1 MGWPWRLNPSTLKRA
16 VSVDRMVSGLPFRLS
31 ISGHYSLAST
41 PYPQSMIPVCPM
53 DPSEQVMKQVDLFPS
68 SDLPHP
74 PSGALRA
81 DFVDSS
87 DAVDASLEPPGLITQ
102 LTNLV
107 SEISN
112 LGEYRRIFR
121 TECSN
126 LTRRVKLLAPLF
138 EEVKEVKGGIP
149 DQAIIRFKHIEGA
162 LHEAR
167 ELLKSCYSDS
177 KIYLVLESEAVLK
190 QFAAVTSALEQ
201 ALDDLPY
208 DSLEISDE
216 VREQVELV
224 HTQLKRAKGRADA
237 QDVELYNDVAVLSQE
252 SDKAV
257 TTAALERLAE
267 KLHLKTLSDIKQEER
282 ALNRALSANGGAQSE
297 RLTEMTSLLDYF
309 KKLSINDNGLL
320 DVLDNEKS
328 MQSEKLGSPIIP
340 DDFRCPISL
349 ELMKDPVIVATGQT
363 YERSCIQKWLD
374 AGNRTCPKTQQVLA
388 HLILTPNYVLKSL
401 IAQWCEIHGVELP
414 KKIPSGERQTID
426 VLLQKLSLGQPDVQR
441 AAAGE
446 IRMLAKRNA
455 ENRVCIAEAGAI
467 PLLVKLLSSADP
479 RTQEHAVTAL
489 LNLSIHD
496 GNKGMIVSSGAIDPI
511 VEVLKNGSMEAR
523 ENAAATLFSLS
534 VVDDNKITIG
544 ASGAIPALGNKAKAV
559 RALVV
564 PPLMQLLKDP
574 SSDMVDE
581 ALAILAILATHHEG
595 RAAISQASATPVLV
609 ELIKTGSP
617 RNKENAAAVL
627 LALCLNDVVQTALVG
642 QLGAHG
648 PLIEL
653 AKNGTGRGRRKAS
666 SLLDHMNRHE
676 KAAPDLV

>member
-1 MGWPWRLNPSTLKRA
+1 
-16 VSVDRMVSGLPFRLS
+16 
-31 ISGHYSLAST
+31 
-41 PYPQSMIPVCPM
+41 MIPVCPM
-53 DPSEQVMKQVDLFPS
+53 DPSELLMKQADLFPS
-68 SDLPHP
+68 SDLPQP
-74 PSGALRA
+74 PSGAFRA

-87 DAVDASLEPPGLITQ
+87 DAVEASLEPPGLITR

-107 SEISN
+107 NEISN
-112 LGEYRRIFR
+112 LGEYRRIFK

-138 EEVKEVKGGIP
+138 EEVKEIKDGLP
-149 DQAIIRFKHIEGA
+149 DQAVIRFKRVERA
-162 LHEAR
+162 LQDAR
-167 ELLKSCYSDS
+167 ELLRSCYSDS

-190 QFAAVTSALEQ
+190 QFSAVTSALEQ

-208 DSLEISDE
+208 TSLEISDE

-224 HTQLKRAKGRADA
+224 HSQLKRAKGRADA
-237 QDVELYNDVAVLSQE
+237 QDVELYNDVAVVLSQE
-252 SDKAV
+252 SDTTV
-257 TTAALERLAE
+257 STAALERLAE
-267 KLHLKTLSDIKQEER
+267 KVHLKTLSDVKQEER
-282 ALNRALSANGGAQSE
+282 ALKCALSANKGAQRE
-297 RLTEMTSLLDYF
+297 KLTEMTSLLDQF
-309 KKLSINDNGLL
+309 KKLVINDNALL

-328 MQSEKLGSPIIP
+328 MQSEKLSSPIIP
-340 DDFRCPISL
+340 DDFRCPISV

-401 IAQWCEIHGVELP
+401 IAQWCETHGVELP

-511 VEVLKNGSMEAR
+511 VEVLKDGSMEAR

-544 ASGAIPALGNKAKAV
+544 ASGAIPALVSLLRDGTLRGKKDAATALFNLSIFQGNKAKAV

-609 ELIKTGSP
+609 ELIKTGSA

-627 LALCLNDVVQTALVG
+627 LALCVNDPVQTALVG
-642 QLGAHG
+642 QLGAQG
-648 PLIEL
+648 PLVEL

-666 SLLDHMNRHE
+666 SLLEHMNRHE
-676 KAAPDLV
+676 KAIPDLV